1 MDDRPRPVVV
11 LDMSQAKVLSAFDQ
25 EDRAL
30 PALLVEIPE
39 NSQPAAAGILSQ
51 SSRQISQVRRKYGPQ
66 VPLVG
71 GLPPT
76 GLQLEPFGET
86 TFLEMISIYLSQATA
101 LKAAG
106 CEVILIHSLPTLAE
120 ARAAL
125 LGARATGLPVWITVA
140 LHHSGEELS
149 EGDSILPTFFSLQAL
164 GASGFGFSRPLSP
177 GEMLPLFEEI
187 APYATIPLIALPDCL
202 DEEREEVLT
211 PADFGQLCRSSA
223 LLGVEIVGGGY
234 GAGSAHILEARDV
247 LNETLPQVEKVDLSD
262 TIVLCNPDEV
272 FYLDEN
278 LEFSEP
284 IPCGVDM
291 AEDFFQAEDSGCDVL
306 CVEVDT
312 LDDAYHLSLN
322 SHLARLPIGLRSDSI
337 EALDMA
343 LLLFNGRVLLDSRS
357 QLEREELEELAARYG
372 TLVL

>member
-149 EGDSILPTFFSLQAL
+149 EGDTYPLLIQAASGTGEWQVNLIEQTPPRYDLREGEQVTFSLTL
-164 GASGFGFSRPLSP
+164 TDNRGRTVTVSEYFFMEDGAVR
-177 GEMLPLFEEI
+177 
-187 APYATIPLIALPDCL
+187 
-202 DEEREEVLT
+202 
-211 PADFGQLCRSSA
+211 
-223 LLGVEIVGGGY
+223 
-234 GAGSAHILEARDV
+234 
-247 LNETLPQVEKVDLSD
+247 
-262 TIVLCNPDEV
+262 
-272 FYLDEN
+272 
-278 LEFSEP
+278 
-284 IPCGVDM
+284 
-291 AEDFFQAEDSGCDVL
+291 
-306 CVEVDT
+306 
-312 LDDAYHLSLN
+312 
-322 SHLARLPIGLRSDSI
+322 
-337 EALDMA
+337 
-343 LLLFNGRVLLDSRS
+343 
-357 QLEREELEELAARYG
+357 LER
-372 TLVL
+372 TD